1 MCSCQNEY
9 LYGFGDGTVSIDLQ
23 AVAGAVVGGV
33 VAGQSDQ
40 VLNKVKLL
48 AENPTYKDVA
58 KVATGLVVTQLGDS
72 SLIQG
77 VGMGM
82 IAQGGSS
89 LVNSFTNKEPAATNA
104 GADGAAGLTPRA
116 LAPGTQPTVIRGMN
130 QRSYGSG
137 TKVDT
142 LYGAAPLKVKIN

>member
-9 LYGFGDGTVSIDLQ
+9 LYGLGDGTINLDLK
-23 AVAGAVVGGV
+23 AVAGAVIGGV
-33 VAGQSDQ
+33 AASQSDR
-40 VLNKVKLL
+40 VLDKVKFL
-48 AENPTYKDVA
+48 AENKSYKDVA

-72 SLIQG
+72 GLVQG

-82 IAQGGSS
+82 IAQGGTS
-89 LVNSFTNKEPAATNA
+89 LVNSFINKEQAATNA
-104 GADGAAGLTPRA
+104 GADGAAGLTPRP